1 MPVMSMR
8 TTGSFPTTHPSC
20 PGAMTPTS
28 PGPNSISVPSS
39 ILTCRRPEIMYWVC
53 ALSQLLV
60 FAIGLTCSD
69 HFQPG
74 SNVAR
79 PNLTPPTVAIST
91 LPLGKVRVSSGEFKL
106 FFSVR
111 FISCLLNRSSLARGL
126 HYGTRRCLC
135 VYNPAICSESPA
147 LQSYIK
153 IAFGWDGFFALDSA
167 LCVRKDFHFSSMPS
181 PRIWATHLDTLSLD
195 MIRFSC

>member
-1 MPVMSMR
+1 
-8 TTGSFPTTHPSC
+8 
-20 PGAMTPTS
+20 
-28 PGPNSISVPSS
+28 ISVPSS

-79 PNLTPPTVAIST
+79 PNLTPPTVAVST

-106 FFSVR
+106 FFSVG
-111 FISCLLNRSSLARGL
+111 FIFCLLNRDSLARGF
-126 HYGTRRCLC
+126 HSGIRRYLW
-135 VYNPAICSESPA
+135 VYNPAICSQSPA
-147 LQSYIK
+147 VQFYIR
-153 IAFGWDGFFALDSA
+153 IVSWWDIFLVQKG
-167 LCVRKDFHFSSMPS
+167 P
-181 PRIWATHLDTLSLD
+181 
-195 MIRFSC
+195 